1 VARFTWTSESV
12 VELHADSSVHPITGE
27 IRELRGEA
35 ECDVADGKLVPGP
48 STSGWVE
55 ADVSQLKTGK
65 KLEDIALAKQI
76 DAKRNPAV
84 RYEVRSVEGGP
95 ERFKL
100 NGAFTFHGVTQE
112 FMEECRASFE
122 GGRLRVEA
130 EHTFDIRDFG
140 VKPFKIL
147 TMSIKPEVRLVVH
160 LVGAEGGG
168 GAGRSAMP
176 WG

>member
-1 VARFTWTSESV
+1 MAKFTWTSEST

-35 ECDVADGKLVPGP
+35 ECDVDNGRLVPGP
-48 STSGWVE
+48 SARGWIE

-65 KLEDIALAKQI
+65 KLEDIALSKQI
-76 DAKRNPAV
+76 NAKRYPTV
-84 RYEVRSVEGGP
+84 RYEVRSVDGGP
-95 ERFKL
+95 ETFKL

-112 FMEECRASFE
+112 FMEKARASVD
-122 GGRLRVEA
+122 GGKLRVEA

-147 TMSIKPEVRLVVH
+147 SMSIKPEVRLVVH
-160 LVGAEGGG
+160 LVGAEGS
-168 GAGRSAMP
+168 GAGSRGP

>member
-1 VARFTWTSESV
+1 MAKFTWTSEST
-12 VELHADSSVHPITGE
+12 VELHADSSVHPIHGD

-35 ECDVADGKLVPGP
+35 ECDVADGKLVPGG
-48 STSGWVE
+48 STHGWIE

-65 KLEDIALAKQI
+65 KLEDIALSKQI
-76 DAKRNPAV
+76 DAKKYPTV
-84 RYEVRSVEGGP
+84 RYEVRSVDGGP
-95 ERFKL
+95 DTYKV
-100 NGAFTFHGVTQE
+100 NGAFTFHGVTQD
-112 FMEECRASFE
+112 FTEEVRASLD
-122 GGRLRVEA
+122 GGKLRVQA

-168 GAGRSAMP
+168 TGMP
-176 WG
+176 W